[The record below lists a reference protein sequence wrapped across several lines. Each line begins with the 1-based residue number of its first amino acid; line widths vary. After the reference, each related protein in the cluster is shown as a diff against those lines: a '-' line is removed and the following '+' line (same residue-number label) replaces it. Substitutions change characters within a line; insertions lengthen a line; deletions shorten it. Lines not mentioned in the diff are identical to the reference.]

1 MFLRP
6 LKQVAS
12 NDQRRRWTAEDVRQQ
27 SSTDVTAQLSSA
39 AAVHLDYMY
48 EYDITVLHHVTCRQ
62 LHLSSPHMAYNCE
75 YITYRCQVRALMY
88 DVSAHDSHESMRLD
102 KCKCHRLYVQASF
115 SGELFYRNH
124 NVTTQLH
131 NTTVEPSALNSQT
144 KSNDRRFRSPANG
157 GILLPMAT
165 PQCGLISMIR
175 C

>member
-115 SGELFYRNH
+115 SGELLYRTH
-124 NVTTQLH
+124 NVTTQRH
-131 NTTVEPSALNSQT
+131 NTTVEPSALKQYRT
-144 KSNDRRFRSPANG
+144 ITDFDRQRTAVSSHPWQPRNVG
-157 GILLPMAT
+157 
-165 PQCGLISMIR
+165 
-175 C
+175 